1 MNNQRLQ
8 AIASMQQYHILPIR
22 SGMQL
27 ELQERVG
34 EGNNQRIWK
43 FKGLVLKVKRP
54 NHVDGTFTIRG
65 KTSGMTIE
73 KIYPLSFQA
82 FDKVLLLDSF
92 KIRRAKL
99 YYLRDKVGKD
109 ARLKSLI
116 TSDERGMD
124 LLVLAKESIK
134 AQEEILGP
142 VETETSEVPS
152 EVVAIDNV
160 VNETIEETTSQE
172 ENDSSSEE
180 NK

>member
-8 AIASMQQYHILPIR
+8 AIAQNQQYHILPIR

-27 ELQERVG
+27 ELHERVG
-34 EGNNQRIWK
+34 DDKNQRIWK

-82 FDKVLLLDSF
+82 FDKVLLLDTF
-92 KIRRAKL
+92 KVRRAKL

-124 LLVLAKESIK
+124 LLILAKE
-134 AQEEILGP
+134 
-142 VETETSEVPS
+142 
-152 EVVAIDNV
+152 
-160 VNETIEETTSQE
+160 
-172 ENDSSSEE
+172 
-180 NK
+180 